1 MKLLL
6 LLVLAV
12 AAVLPVSALAAA
24 DAQPGSG
31 AGLRNLA
38 QNPFAGSVSVQPG
51 SVDGQVMLDA
61 GSVAVRASLADPGI
75 DGQLHVTVPDHF
87 VGTLTTANTGLSY
100 DLSACG
106 QGVNLG
112 IRGTSISDVHLSFSD
127 TASNPDVCSGAS
139 PTAQSPVLMRQIE
152 FAAQSQPAAPESD
165 AQSLLVNWIRRV
177 VGFSLL
183 AGVLVLLIPGM
194 PRVLSVATESS
205 PWPRIGLGLALLL
218 TVPLAGLVLF
228 AIGLP
233 IGLWWLGV
241 LVLALYPVLLLV
253 SMAVSGL
260 AIGSWLSRRVQR
272 PGLPLVLMFAAG
284 ILILS
289 LLSLLPYIGPIVTI
303 AALIFGLGLLVLAP
317 RTAPPVTPAVSS
329 SVEAPPQESSAPPAV
344 PPEPV
349 AA

>member
-1 MKLLL
+1 VKLLL
-6 LLVLAV
+6 L
-12 AAVLPVSALAAA
+12 AVLFLAAFPA

-31 AGLRNLA
+31 AALQKLA

-51 SVDGQVMLDA
+51 SVDGQVTLDA
-61 GSVAVRASLADPGI
+61 GSVALQAKLDNPGL

-87 VGTLTTANTGLSY
+87 VGTLSTANTGLNY
-100 DLSACG
+100 DLTACA

-112 IRGTSISDVHLSFSD
+112 IRGSGISDAHLSFSD
-127 TASNPDVCSGAS
+127 TASNPDVCSGAP
-139 PTAQSPVLMRQIE
+139 PTAQSPVFMRQNE
-152 FAAQSQPAAPESD
+152 FAAQAQPASPDSD
-165 AQSLLVNWIRRV
+165 AQTLLINWLRRI
-177 VGFSLL
+177 VGFALL
-183 AGVLVLLIPGM
+183 AGVLILLIPGM
-194 PRVLSVATESS
+194 PRALSVATETS
-205 PWPRIGLGLALLL
+205 PWPRIGIGLALLL
-218 TVPLAGLVLF
+218 TVPLAGLLLF

-233 IGLWWLGV
+233 VGLWWLGV
-241 LVLALYPVLLLV
+241 IVLALYPVLLLV

-260 AIGSWLSRRVQR
+260 AIGSWLSRRVHQ
-272 PGLPLVLMFAAG
+272 PGVPLVLMFAAG

-317 RTAPPVTPAVSS
+317 RSAPPVAPAATSTY
-329 SVEAPPQESSAPPAV
+329 EAPPPQEPAVPPTV